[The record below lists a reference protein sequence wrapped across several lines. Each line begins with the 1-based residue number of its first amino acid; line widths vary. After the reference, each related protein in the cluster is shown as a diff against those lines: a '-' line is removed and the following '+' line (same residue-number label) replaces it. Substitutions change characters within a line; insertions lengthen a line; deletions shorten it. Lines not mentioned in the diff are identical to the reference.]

1 MVSETGIIA
10 VFNREWKRILSSKI
24 CIWGMMVAPVLSMVI
39 LMYMMHSGLPMKT
52 PIAVVDLDNTATSR
66 NLIRQLDAFAKTDIK
81 FKSLSFRE
89 ARQRMERAEVYAVLT
104 IPQDFAKDAASGK
117 QPKLVYYTNNAF
129 MISGSLLFQDLKTI
143 TTLASASVG
152 LQLGEAKGY
161 TKMQLMPVVQPIS
174 AEAHPLN
181 NPWLNYS
188 IYLNSVL
195 LAGILQLIIFMFT
208 VSCICSEV
216 KSGTGKDLL
225 ELAGGSILKTL
236 VGKLLPYTII
246 FSILALFF
254 MSILYYYNAFPL
266 NSGFWPMFLNYLCL
280 IIASQA
286 VGLIFVGVFRN
297 YRLSLSSASLVGMIS
312 FSITGFSF
320 AANNMYPPIYA
331 LSYLFPLRH
340 FFLIYVDQGLNGI
353 SMGYSAYHYAALI
366 GFAAIACLLIGKIKS
381 VLRDDEYEP

>member
-1 MVSETGIIA
+1 MSAKTGILA
-10 VFNREWKRILSSKI
+10 VFNREWKRIFSSKI
-24 CIWGMMVAPVLSMVI
+24 CIWGMVVAPILSVVI

-89 ARQRMERAEVYAVLT
+89 ARQRMEKAEVYAVLT

-152 LQLGEAKGY
+152 LQMGEAKGY
-161 TKMQLMPVVQPIS
+161 TKMQLMPVLQPIS
-174 AEAHPLN
+174 AEGHPLK

-195 LAGILQLIIFMFT
+195 LAGILQLTIFMFT
-208 VSCICSEV
+208 VSCLCSEV
-216 KSGTGKDLL
+216 KSHTGKELL
-225 ELAGGSILKTL
+225 RVSGDSILKTL
-236 VGKLLPYTII
+236 AGKLLPYTII
-246 FSILALFF
+246 FTVLALLF

-266 NSGFWPMFLNYLCL
+266 NSGFLPMFLNYFCL
-280 IIASQA
+280 IIASQG
-286 VGLIFVGVFRN
+286 VGIIFVGVFRN

-320 AANNMYPPIYA
+320 AANNMYASLYA

-353 SMGYSAYHYAALI
+353 SIGYSAYHYAALI
-366 GFAAIACLLIGKIKS
+366 GFAAIACLLIGKIKT
-381 VLRDDEYEP
+381 VLSDDEYEP